1 MSATVTDLTALPGP
15 ASRLRGFMAHLRL
28 NGFTVGPGETETALA
43 FLAATDPTDAASA
56 RLALKTMLSGDRGQ
70 WERFDALFDAYWF
83 GRGVRTARRVDAKGR
98 ARREAK
104 RPEIWS
110 KTLPP
115 EERSDAA
122 GPMAR
127 LGEAG
132 GDDALHRGT
141 GRLVASR
148 REALT
153 RADLRMLT
161 SAEDVAEAE
170 RIAERLARALRYR
183 LSRRRL
189 PARRGDAVDLRRS
202 IRRNL
207 SKGGEPVELLRKQRP
222 ERPVNLVLLL
232 DVSGSMKLYSRYFI
246 SFVRGLLGGWLRAD
260 AFVFH
265 TRLVHISDVLRERD
279 RLRAMDRLSLMVEG
293 FGGGTRIAGA
303 IKAFNERYAREVL
316 NSRSIVIVMS
326 DGYDTDPPA
335 TLAAELAR
343 LKRRARRLIWLNPL
357 LGWRDYA
364 PVARAMAAALPYID
378 CFATAHS
385 LESLGAL
392 ESELA
397 RL

>member
-1 MSATVTDLTALPGP
+1 MSPAPAPPAASGP
-15 ASRLRGFMAHLRL
+15 AVRLRGFMAHLRL
-28 NGFTVGPGETETALA
+28 NGFTVGPGETEAALA
-43 FLAATDPTDAASA
+43 FLAAGDLDDAAAS

-70 WERFDALFDAYWF
+70 WERFDALFDAYWY
-83 GRGVRTARRVDAKGR
+83 GTGVKR
-98 ARREAK
+98 ARPAAVKGGARAAAP

-110 KTLPP
+110 KALPP
-115 EERSDAA
+115 EARGEAA

-127 LGEAG
+127 ADSET
-132 GDDALHRGT
+132 GDDTLPAGT

-148 REALT
+148 QEALQRT
-153 RADLRMLT
+153 DLRLLA
-161 SAEDVAEAE
+161 SAEEAEAAE
-170 RIAERLARALRYR
+170 RLAERLARALRYR

-189 PARRGDAVDLRRS
+189 PARRGDVVDLRRS

-207 SKGGEPVELLRKQRP
+207 SKGGEPLELLQKRRP
-222 ERPVNLVLLL
+222 EHPVNLVLLL
-232 DVSGSMKLYSRYFI
+232 DVSGSMMLYSRYLV
-246 SFVRGLLGGWLRAD
+246 SFVRGLLGGAIRAE

-265 TRLVHISDVLRERD
+265 TRLVQISDVLRERD

-303 IKAFNERYAREVL
+303 IKQFNERYARETL
-316 NSRSIVIVMS
+316 NSRSVVIIMS

-335 TLAAELAR
+335 ALAAELAM

-378 CFATAHS
+378 GFATAHS
-385 LESLGAL
+385 LASLAAL
-392 ESELA
+392 EAEL
-397 RL
+397 RRV

>member
-1 MSATVTDLTALPGP
+1 MTAAGTPLPSRPGP
-15 ASRLRGFMAHLRL
+15 TARLRGFMAHLRL
-28 NGFTVGPGETETALA
+28 NGFAVGPGESETALA
-43 FLAATDPTDAASA
+43 FLGASDPADATAA

-83 GRGVRTARRVDAKGR
+83 GRGVRTVARAADQAGVRHD
-98 ARREAK
+98 AK
-104 RPEIWS
+104 RPAIWS
-110 KTLPP
+110 RALPP
-115 EERSDAA
+115 ERGEVPGPAA
-122 GPMAR
+122 RHDPEG
-127 LGEAG
+127 GEA
-132 GDDALHRGT
+132 ALPAGT

-148 REALT
+148 REALQ
-153 RADLRMLT
+153 RADLRALV
-161 SAEDVAEAE
+161 SPEDMAEAE
-170 RIAERLARALRYR
+170 RLAERLARVLRYR
-183 LSRRRL
+183 LSRRRR
-189 PARRGDAVDLRRS
+189 PARRGDAIDLRRT

-207 SKGGEPVELLRKQRP
+207 SKGGEPLELLRKHRP

-232 DVSGSMKLYSRYFI
+232 DVSGSMKLYSRFFI
-246 SFVRGLLGGWLRAD
+246 SFVRGLLGQWLRAE

-293 FGGGTRIAGA
+293 FGGGTQIAA
-303 IKAFNERYAREVL
+303 ALKTFNDRHARAVL
-316 NSRSIVIVMS
+316 NSRSVVIVMS

-335 TLAAELAR
+335 ALAVELAR

-364 PVARAMAAALPYID
+364 PVARAMAAALPYVD
-378 CFATAHS
+378 CFAAAHS
-385 LESLGAL
+385 LESLAAL

>member
-1 MSATVTDLTALPGP
+1 MSPAPAPLAAFGP
-15 ASRLRGFMAHLRL
+15 VARLRGFMAHLRL
-28 NGFTVGPGETETALA
+28 NGFTVGPGETEAALA
-43 FLAATDPTDAASA
+43 FLTAGDLDDAAAT

-70 WERFDALFDAYWF
+70 WERFDALFDAYWY
-83 GRGVRTARRVDAKGR
+83 GSGVKHARPVETKGGAR
-98 ARREAK
+98 AAAP

-115 EERSDAA
+115 ETRAEAA
-122 GPMAR
+122 GPMGRADS
-127 LGEAG
+127 EAG
-132 GDDALHRGT
+132 DDTLPAGT

-148 REALT
+148 HEALQRT
-153 RADLRMLT
+153 DLRLLA
-161 SAEDVAEAE
+161 SAEEAEEAE
-170 RIAERLARALRYR
+170 RLAERLARALRYR

-189 PARRGDAVDLRRS
+189 PARRGDVVDLRRS

-207 SKGGEPVELLRKQRP
+207 SKGGEPLELLQKRRP
-222 ERPVNLVLLL
+222 EHPVNLVLLL
-232 DVSGSMKLYSRYFI
+232 DVSGSMKLYSRYLI
-246 SFVRGLLGGWLRAD
+246 SFVRGLLGGTIRAE

-265 TRLVHISDVLRERD
+265 TRLVQISDVLRERD

-303 IKAFNERYAREVL
+303 LKQFNERYARETL
-316 NSRSIVIVMS
+316 NSRSVVIIMS

-335 TLAAELAR
+335 ALEAELAA

-385 LESLGAL
+385 LASLAAL
-392 ESELA
+392 ETEL
-397 RL
+397 RRV